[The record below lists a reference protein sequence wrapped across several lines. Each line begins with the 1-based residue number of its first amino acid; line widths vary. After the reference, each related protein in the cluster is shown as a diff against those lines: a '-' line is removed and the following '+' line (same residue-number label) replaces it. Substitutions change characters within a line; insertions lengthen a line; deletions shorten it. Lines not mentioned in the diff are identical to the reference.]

1 MYSIAL
7 YERGHFCTTIGA
19 PVPTLLDAIEQIK
32 KVAGTL
38 HAEEL
43 NGYFGYRFDRAGTE
57 CQIVILDRWAM
68 PIKVEEDEV

>member
-19 PVPTLLDAIEQIK
+19 PLPTLPDAIEQLK
-32 KVAGTL
+32 TTAETL
-38 HAEEL
+38 KAEEL

-57 CQIVILDRWAM
+57 CQLVILDRWAM
-68 PIKVEEDEV
+68 PIKVEEED